1 MKFLMENVQIAATN
15 GTRVDGRWSSNS
27 VLELKCND
35 GFSFSDGGTEKTTMC
50 VEEGDGVARW
60 NYLESCIARMDN
72 Y

>member
-1 MKFLMENVQIAATN
+1 MV
-15 GTRVDGRWSSNS
+15 RWSSNS